1 MNPVETG
8 VNRIAVLAAMRQRLR
23 LFVNCAARCPQT
35 GGLSLTGHAAAM
47 KELASRPG
55 FQPTTLVPLKNIAFA
70 LDIRSLWFK
79 DESSRF
85 DLGSFKALGGAYAVL
100 RVLQREVLRQ
110 TEHEPSSEEMRNGS
124 FAAITRGVTVTT
136 ATDGNHGRA
145 VAWGSQMFNSRCVV
159 YVPKSCSR
167 TREAAIAR
175 YGATI
180 IRTEVGYDD
189 TVIPQLVN
197 AVLSR
202 HNFILLGLRG
212 QAKSR
217 ILRGLADL
225 LDERIPVVPGCE
237 IHDDPLAPLCAAC
250 RARVAEEGDAL
261 PIAWLTRD
269 ERYVEK
275 LATPDVTIADMVGDI
290 DPIKAAQGG
299 LNLSDELTMHYGLL
313 PRANRGIFAVN
324 ELPDLAGKIQV
335 GLFNILQ
342 EGDVQIKGYP
352 IRLKLDVM
360 LVFTANPE
368 DYTARGKII
377 TPLKDRIG
385 SEIRTHYPA
394 TRHNAMAIT
403 QQEAWTERVGA
414 LKTDIPPYVRE
425 VVEEVAFQA
434 RADRKVDKRSG
445 VSQRLP
451 ISTLELV
458 VSNAERRA
466 LANGETLVVPRV
478 TDVYAALPSITG
490 KFELEY
496 EGELRGAEQI
506 ARDLIRSA
514 VGSVFAG
521 MFDGIDTRKVVEWFD
536 LGGSLPLS
544 DGTSADEVIA
554 QSRTVQGL
562 RELAERAGLPAGAPA
577 PLVASAIDFVLE
589 GLYAQKKIS
598 RSEERGYSGA
608 EAAPRRNSRREE
620 VTLDDDIRLPNSKKK
635 YYN

>member
-1 MNPVETG
+1 MAAIETLG
-8 VNRIAVLAAMRQRLR
+8 ELR
-23 LFVNCAARCPQT
+23 ASGYR
-35 GGLSLTGHAAAM
+35 
-47 KELASRPG
+47 SRPVK
-55 FQPTTLVPLKNIAFA
+55 QEIRDNLVRKLRAGDA
-70 LDIRSLWFK
+70 LFPGII
-79 DESSRF
+79 
-85 DLGSFKALGGAYAVL
+85 GY
-100 RVLQREVLRQ
+100 
-110 TEHEPSSEEMRNGS
+110 EE
-124 FAAITRGVTVTT
+124 
-136 ATDGNHGRA
+136 
-145 VAWGSQMFNSRCVV
+145 
-159 YVPKSCSR
+159 
-167 TREAAIAR
+167 
-175 YGATI
+175 
-180 IRTEVGYDD
+180 

-197 AVLSR
+197 AILSR

-217 ILRGLADL
+217 ILRGLVDL
-225 LDERIPVVPGCE
+225 LDDRIPVMPGCE

-250 RARVAEEGDAL
+250 RQRVALDGDRL
-261 PIAWLTRD
+261 SIGWLGRD
-269 ERYVEK
+269 ARYVEK

-290 DPIKAAQGG
+290 DPIKAAQAG

-313 PRANRGIFAVN
+313 PRANRGIFAIN

-394 TRHNAMAIT
+394 TRHNGMAIT
-403 QQEAWTERVGA
+403 KQEAWTDRVDA
-414 LKTDIPPYVRE
+414 VKVEIPSYVRE

-434 RADRKVDKRSG
+434 RADRKIDKRSG

-451 ISTLELV
+451 ITTLELV

-466 LANGETLVVPRV
+466 LANGEGVVVPRV

-496 EGELRGAEQI
+496 EGELRGAEQV

-514 VGSVFAG
+514 VGSVFTG
-521 MFDGIDTRKVVEWFD
+521 MFDGVDTRTVVEWFD
-536 LGGSLPLS
+536 LGGSLPLEDS
-544 DGTSADEVIA
+544 TSAENVITLTK
-554 QSRTVQGL
+554 SLQGI
-562 RELAERAGLPAGAPA
+562 RELADRAGLSKGAPA
-577 PLVASAIDFVLE
+577 PAVASAIDFVLE

-598 RSEERGYSGA
+598 RTDERGYSA
-608 EAAPRRNSRREE
+608 VEQTQRRPTRREE
-620 VTLDDDIRLPNSKKK
+620 QAMDEEIRIPSGKKK